1 MHFDFD
7 LEFWVVEQEAQHRH
21 RWGFWMPF
29 NPEEGI
35 NPETRGPDMEVNDT
49 NTVSINRDALILL
62 KKSSV
67 SKMNTFISLQTVLG
81 LQSLDGVLDAKLL
94 SPKHILHNV
103 FGVNKQGIVVLKNK
117 AGEQGLYLNPW
128 NLTAHFW
135 WISFCVLYFL

>member
-1 MHFDFD
+1 
-7 LEFWVVEQEAQHRH
+7 
-21 RWGFWMPF
+21 MPF

-103 FGVNKQGIVVLKNK
+103 FGVNNQGIVVLKNK
-117 AGEQGLYLNPW
+117 AGEQGLYLNP
-128 NLTAHFW
+128 
-135 WISFCVLYFL
+135 